1 MRAAILVRLVMLL
14 GAFWFQTAPAYSEC
28 ILNTRLDCVLE
39 QGNNDTEVPA
49 WAPRPPTFRTTLFN
63 SEDVQGSSAG
73 CLLFASL
80 LRHECSLKK
89 PVRAIYTDTATGMAT
104 DNLAISEGASIIDNF
119 TTLPNAFQ
127 RYFSI
132 GDIAEALGEF
142 IRTAVRLGKA
152 TTYALR
158 SFSAASSNVAVLKVP
173 ARCVYPSS
181 FVVCGI
187 SGRCSAERD
196 PRVGDTIT
204 LSKVGD
210 FGSNMDGWCSD
221 ADTLLGLLGAIE
233 KMDQVSRSD
242 GMIRLTFEPPSVPNF
257 SAFSGMPLLNQV
269 DGWIQGLAMDKY
281 GDQAG
286 KAIVAPGICLPT
298 ANAMMALGLK
308 QENPGP
314 RLGNRFDLLSPA
326 GTANV
331 RSDNANP
338 QSTTQLQYNHHAT
351 HIDEMLRAGGLLRE
365 YPTKFSNFSGFFHR
379 NRSKLNPLIAPLE
392 DRRPIEGAF
401 GLHRT
406 FLFFEQDYPNSIPT
420 QEVVETNFRSWIAD
434 RTAFT
439 LGVQS
444 SASQPP
450 SGASDSEVIGHAIT
464 ARGYSG
470 SALLVNDPWKVASAL
485 RFEDYRYPDAGKL
498 LASVNDPS
506 YPSCIK
512 SIPKRC
518 KAAADSCLNTI
529 QSVAQTNNGQINIPS
544 CGYTGG
550 PVPSRKT
557 LYSKCVEQATC
568 QKKIK
573 LLRPN
578 GTYRMLS
585 NIGATPA
592 YVGAKSAEGFK
603 TSAYVTSYMTADPW
617 PLSLTKDEF
626 RNQHSSLNPVAMPP
640 TSGGCTALSQG
651 VLTIGGDRYVF
662 RNPLPL
668 VKGAVTE
675 TTSSS
680 PVSVGCVNLHRITAG
695 GSPSPQATHLF
706 GSMQVTCTDNT
717 VTVTSSQCGSIP
729 ERKACVVANGAGFQT
744 PESRTMG
751 RSFVWD
757 SYGECIADRCNP
769 GLDINPL
776 TNSCECPFVD
786 RLTGGRLFAAISS
799 AGRCEPKSITC
810 PPGTV
815 KNSTNSD
822 SQVSCVSTSR
832 DIFTTEF
839 IDPLKADY
847 FRSADG
853 KRLVDFGDPGSIYRF
868 NNSGQVV
875 FHRCQGSRL
884 TPFQMEDGTTRC
896 LDWYVRCNP
905 GFEANPLTKSC
916 ECPFVD
922 RLTGGRLFAAIS
934 SAGRCEPKSI
944 TCPPG
949 TVKNSTN
956 SDSQVSCV
964 STSRDI
970 FTTQFTDPLKADYF
984 RSADGQRLVDFAD
997 PDSIYRFN
1005 NSGQVE
1011 FHRCN
1016 SSSMTPFQMDD
1027 GTTRCLDVGQ

>member
-1 MRAAILVRLVMLL
+1 M
-14 GAFWFQTAPAYSEC
+14 
-28 ILNTRLDCVLE
+28 
-39 QGNNDTEVPA
+39 
-49 WAPRPPTFRTTLFN
+49 
-63 SEDVQGSSAG
+63 
-73 CLLFASL
+73 
-80 LRHECSLKK
+80 
-89 PVRAIYTDTATGMAT
+89 
-104 DNLAISEGASIIDNF
+104 
-119 TTLPNAFQ
+119 
-127 RYFSI
+127 
-132 GDIAEALGEF
+132 
-142 IRTAVRLGKA
+142 
-152 TTYALR
+152 
-158 SFSAASSNVAVLKVP
+158 
-173 ARCVYPSS
+173 
-181 FVVCGI
+181 
-187 SGRCSAERD
+187 
-196 PRVGDTIT
+196 
-204 LSKVGD
+204 
-210 FGSNMDGWCSD
+210 
-221 ADTLLGLLGAIE
+221 
-233 KMDQVSRSD
+233 
-242 GMIRLTFEPPSVPNF
+242 
-257 SAFSGMPLLNQV
+257 
-269 DGWIQGLAMDKY
+269 
-281 GDQAG
+281 
-286 KAIVAPGICLPT
+286 
-298 ANAMMALGLK
+298 
-308 QENPGP
+308 
-314 RLGNRFDLLSPA
+314 
-326 GTANV
+326 
-331 RSDNANP
+331 
-338 QSTTQLQYNHHAT
+338 
-351 HIDEMLRAGGLLRE
+351 
-365 YPTKFSNFSGFFHR
+365 
-379 NRSKLNPLIAPLE
+379 
-392 DRRPIEGAF
+392 
-401 GLHRT
+401 
-406 FLFFEQDYPNSIPT
+406 
-420 QEVVETNFRSWIAD
+420 ETNFRSWIAD

-450 SGASDSEVIGHAIT
+450 SGASEVIGHAIT

-498 LASVNDPS
+498 LASVDDPS

-529 QSVAQTNNGQINIPS
+529 QSVAQTNKGRINIPS

-550 PVPSRKT
+550 PVPSQKT
-557 LYSKCVEQATC
+557 LISKCVEQATC
-568 QKKIK
+568 QKKIT

-603 TSAYVTSYMTADPW
+603 TSAYVTSYLTADPW

-626 RNQHSSLNPVAMPP
+626 RNQHSSLNLVAMPP

-668 VKGAVTE
+668 VKGAVE
-675 TTSSS
+675 QTTSSS

-729 ERKACVVANGAGFQT
+729 GRKACVVANGAGFQT
-744 PESRTMG
+744 PKSRTMG
-751 RSFVWD
+751 LSFVWD

-769 GLDINPL
+769 GFDI
-776 TNSCECPFVD
+776 
-786 RLTGGRLFAAISS
+786 
-799 AGRCEPKSITC
+799 
-810 PPGTV
+810 
-815 KNSTNSD
+815 
-822 SQVSCVSTSR
+822 
-832 DIFTTEF
+832 
-839 IDPLKADY
+839 
-847 FRSADG
+847 
-853 KRLVDFGDPGSIYRF
+853 
-868 NNSGQVV
+868 
-875 FHRCQGSRL
+875 
-884 TPFQMEDGTTRC
+884 
-896 LDWYVRCNP
+896 
-905 GFEANPLTKSC
+905 NPLTKSC

-964 STSRDI
+964 STSADI